1 MLSTPTVLRAK
12 LFIELL
18 IVLIKVVESTLL
30 KKKEKKNFDTQITS
44 SNIQYLHKIFTA
56 RLQFKKC
63 AYIHIIYTF

>member
-30 KKKEKKNFDTQITS
+30 KKKKRILILK
-44 SNIQYLHKIFTA
+44 
-56 RLQFKKC
+56 
-63 AYIHIIYTF
+63 